1 MLVRKMKEEDA
12 REDLMESCVSVRR
25 KEVKSGR
32 IMWKGECMKKMIR
45 IIMWKEMQ

>member
-1 MLVRKMKEEDA
+1 
-12 REDLMESCVSVRR
+12 MECCVSVRM

-32 IMWKGECMKKMIR
+32 IICRSGMKKMIG